1 METDSSILA
10 WRIPMD
16 REAWGG
22 YSPQGHTESDMTEV
36 AQHARIKH
44 IINVLSMLANQ
55 NTPKLHNFRKTV
67 QEALI
72 FQWKADYGGN
82 VKPEVPKTNMILKLN
97 RREILSDQQL
107 LMASSVRSMG
117 KNGIFNPHPFP
128 NVMNEN
134 FTKIIN
140 FSNLPELT
148 FYINFLSAISHC
160 FNCQW
165 LRISSPIDSMY
176 LIKEHLRFV
185 AFWEEP

>member
-1 METDSSILA
+1 M
-10 WRIPMD
+10 
-16 REAWGG
+16 
-22 YSPQGHTESDMTEV
+22 
-36 AQHARIKH
+36 
-44 IINVLSMLANQ
+44 
-55 NTPKLHNFRKTV
+55 
-67 QEALI
+67 
-72 FQWKADYGGN
+72 
-82 VKPEVPKTNMILKLN
+82 KPEVSKTNMILKLN
-97 RREILSDQQL
+97 RREILSDQWL